1 MHRFTL
7 LFFVCATVF
16 IGYSQSKPAYVLYN
30 SKGKK
35 VSYKKLIKSA
45 EKSNIVLFG
54 ELHNNAIAHWLQLE
68 LTKELGEKNQLVLGA
83 EMFERDNQDELNNYL
98 DGTIDKDALD
108 TLARLWMNY
117 ETDYAPLVHY
127 ARENKLTFVATNIPR
142 RLANIVYKQDV
153 QGLDSLTD
161 EELSWIA
168 PLPFPFDSL
177 LPTYQ
182 KILEMMGEH
191 GTHLLVK
198 AQAIKDAT
206 MAHSIAPHLSANSI
220 FIHYNGAFHSDYYEG
235 ILWYLNHYAQSF
247 TALTISTVNQS
258 NIKKL
263 ENEHLGKADFI
274 ICVDEDVTSTY

>member
-1 MHRFTL
+1 
-7 LFFVCATVF
+7 
-16 IGYSQSKPAYVLYN
+16 VLYN

-35 VSYKKLIKSA
+35 VSFKKLIKNA
-45 EKSNIVLFG
+45 EKSNVILFG
-54 ELHNNAIAHWLQLE
+54 ELHNSAIAHWLQLE
-68 LTKELGEKNQLVLGA
+68 LTKELGENHQLVLGA
-83 EMFERDNQDELNNYL
+83 EMFERDNQDELNDYL
-98 DGTIDKDALD
+98 SGAIDADALD

-117 ETDYAPLVHY
+117 ETDYAPLVNY
-127 ARENKLTFVATNIPR
+127 AKENGLPFVATNIPR
-142 RLANIVYKQDV
+142 RLANIVYKKDV

-168 PLPFPFDSL
+168 PIPFPFDST

-182 KILEMMGEH
+182 KILDMMGEH
-191 GTHLLVK
+191 GTPLLVK

-206 MAHSIAPHLSANSI
+206 MAHSIAPNLSESTI

-235 ILWYLNHYAQSF
+235 ILWYLNHYVDSF
-247 TALTISTVNQS
+247 TPLTISTVTQS

-263 ENEHLGKADFI
+263 EKEPLGKADFI

>member
-1 MHRFTL
+1 MLRFIL
-7 LFFVCATVF
+7 LFFVCAMVGV
-16 IGYSQSKPAYVLYN
+16 GYSQSKPAYVLYN

-35 VSYKKLIKSA
+35 VSYKKLVKHA
-45 EKSNIVLFG
+45 EKSNVVFFG

-68 LTKELGEKNQLVLGA
+68 LTKELGENNQLVLGA
-83 EMFERDNQDELNNYL
+83 EMFERDNQDELNDYL
-98 DGTIDKDALD
+98 NGAIDADALD

-117 ETDYAPLVHY
+117 ETDYAPLVNY
-127 ARENKLTFVATNIPR
+127 AKENELQFIATNIPR

-168 PLPFPFDSL
+168 PLPFPFDST
-177 LPTYQ
+177 LPTYR
-182 KILEMMGEH
+182 KILKMMGEH
-191 GTHLLVK
+191 GTPLLVK

-206 MAHSIAPHLSANSI
+206 MAHSIAPNISENSI

-247 TALTISTVNQS
+247 TPLTISTVTQS
-258 NIKKL
+258 NIKRL
-263 ENEHLGKADFI
+263 EKEHLGKADFI